1 MATTEEAQSS
11 ADQQSI
17 SDWLKE
23 NDGTIWAETLKRVMK
38 TAAKRKKEEEESAD
52 FKVPNRLNPR
62 LLDEIELQESILRE
76 HQVPRRHIDT
86 VLPWQKLD
94 LQEGDFRYNDYK
106 HLKNVVLKDTPAI
119 LATKAWFQA
128 QQNSKFAW
136 SFTLAGGQ
144 GCGKSVAAA
153 YWLKKL
159 LVKSLAREKY
169 WISPDPG
176 AKIGSRRY
184 AKLWWEAAEINRT
197 WEMSAA
203 AIREMKNEPFMVI
216 DDLGVEHIGQSGGF
230 RSRFDELMNHRWGN
244 YLPTMITTNLN
255 AAAFKERYQGRVA
268 DRMKEGFKAG
278 GAFLELKDKS
288 FRGK

>member
-1 MATTEEAQSS
+1 MATMEEAQSS
-11 ADQQSI
+11 VDQQSI
-17 SDWLKE
+17 SEWLKE
-23 NDGTIWAETLKRVMK
+23 NDGTIWAETLKRVMR
-38 TAAKRKKEEEESAD
+38 TAAERKEEEGEEEESC
-52 FKVPNRLNPR
+52 RLRPR
-62 LLDEIELQESILRE
+62 LVQEIGLQESVLRE
-76 HQVPRRHIDT
+76 HKVPRRHIDT

-94 LQEGDFRYNDYK
+94 LKEGDSRYSDYI
-106 HLKNVVLKDTPAI
+106 HLKDVILKDTPAI
-119 LATKAWFQA
+119 LATRAWFQA
-128 QQNSKFAW
+128 QQANKFAW

-153 YWLKKL
+153 YWLTL
-159 LVKSLAREKY
+159 LARKSLARGGS
-169 WISPDPG
+169 WISPAPS
-176 AKIGSRRY
+176 AKLRSQRH
-184 AKLWWEAAEINRT
+184 AKLWWEATEINRT
-197 WEMSAA
+197 WEMSSS
-203 AIREMKNEPFMVI
+203 AIGQMLNEPFMVI